1 MNQRYLCAMQEA
13 AVDTVQFL
21 ASDSVGFVSGLD
33 SIDVTVLDK
42 PTESLFHD
50 HLLQTTDL
58 TWLERIDTGNTFVF
72 VLIAICGA
80 ILIYLQ
86 KNSEGIFSSV
96 FKATVDRNLAM
107 QEARVENSQRTRN
120 RFLLLVVGGTSISL
134 FLASVGFSKFQ
145 ISGSFSA
152 FYFKVLG
159 LLLLMFGIKRIVLF
173 GISFLFD
180 LHQELKIHSFNQNL
194 LHSMAGLLLLPVSL
208 LMFYNSIIPST
219 WLVTMGLLVAGLFY
233 LQGLLRGM
241 QLAVYASR
249 ISLLHL
255 FYYLCALEILPVFVL
270 IRLVQGMQ

>member
-21 ASDSVGFVSGLD
+21 TNDSVGFVSEID
-33 SIDVTVLDK
+33 SIDVTILDK
-42 PTESLFHD
+42 PTESLFRD

-58 TWLERIDTGNTFVF
+58 TWLERIDTANTFVF
-72 VLIAICGA
+72 VLIAICAA

-107 QEARVENSQRTRN
+107 QEARVENSQRARN
-120 RFLLLVVGGTSISL
+120 RFLLLLVGGTSISL

-145 ISGSFSA
+145 ISGSFSV

-159 LLLLMFGIKRIVLF
+159 LLLLMFGSKRIVLF

-208 LMFYNSIIPST
+208 LMFYNSVIPST
-219 WLVTMGLLVAGLFY
+219 WLVTMGLVIAGLFY
-233 LQGLLRGM
+233 IQGLFRGM